1 MEKKKNP
8 PLIISSYPRSGST
21 YLRFIL
27 ANLFYP
33 KIEHTFETVNKLIPS
48 IDGDSKPTDVFFCK
62 THRVIPEETFIYI
75 YRHVGDVL
83 ISEWYYKQ
91 KFHGDKRGFGKF
103 LEACDYGMQWRENVD
118 AYIDFE
124 NKIEFNEIGDATRIS
139 DVLDNIGFYF
149 PAGYMKGIKSAIN
162 KSSFDKMQEVEK
174 LGFGEY
180 PTGNPD
186 IKFVREGT
194 SGQYLKLPYRLRT
207 LILEKNKEQLEK
219 LGY

>member
-1 MEKKKNP
+1 MKP
-8 PLIISSYPRSGST
+8 HIISSYPRSGST

-33 KIEHTFETVNKLIPS
+33 EIEHTFATVNKLIPS
-48 IDGDSKPTDVFFCK
+48 IDGEEEFPKTMFCK
-62 THRVIPEETFIYI
+62 THSLIPEQTSIYI

-91 KFHGDKRGFGKF
+91 KFHDDKRGFGKF
-103 LEACDYGMQWRENVD
+103 LKDCDYGIQWRENVY
-118 AYIDFE
+118 AYMDFE
-124 NKIEFNEIGDATRIS
+124 NRIEFCDIGKIANISHLINRLGMHFGLRTIGDAIS
-139 DVLDNIGFYF
+139 
-149 PAGYMKGIKSAIN
+149 
-162 KSSFDKMQEVEK
+162 KSSFKKMQEVEK

-194 SGQYLKLPYRLRT
+194 YGQFLKLPFKLRN
-207 LILEKNKEQLEK
+207 LILEKNKEQLHK

>member
-1 MEKKKNP
+1 MDNK
-8 PLIISSYPRSGST
+8 PLVISSYPRSGST

-33 KIEHTFETVNKLIPS
+33 DMKHTFDTVNKLIPS
-48 IDGDSKPTDVFFCK
+48 IDGESEPVDVLFCK
-62 THRVIPEETFIYI
+62 THRVIPGKTSIYI

-91 KFHGDKRGFGKF
+91 KFHDDKRGLGKF
-103 LEACDYGMQWRENVD
+103 LKDCDYGVQWRENVD
-118 AYIDFE
+118 AHMDFE
-124 NKIEFNEIGDATRIS
+124 NKIEFSEIGNHGRIG
-139 DVLDNIGFYF
+139 DILDKIGFYF
-149 PAGYMKGIKSAIN
+149 PVGYSKNIKKAIE

-186 IKFVREGT
+186 IKFVREG
-194 SGQYLKLPYRLRT
+194 SQDN
-207 LILEKNKEQLEK
+207 IWICH
-219 LGY
+219 LGCVH